1 MVGVAT
7 ARKFISIHT
16 FPKMLIL
23 HLKQLGYGSA
33 ILHKPVQFG
42 TSIGSITKPLQVF
55 VDNEWYFIRQN
66 FNAFVVNID
75 DTFMALSNGK
85 YKSCL
90 HRTLVNNKTPR
101 KSLPFFLCQDKDK
114 VVSRP
119 TELVDYNTPRLDTDF
134 TWLALLEFTQ
144 NYHRVDTWTV
154 QAFPT
159 WLQANNVEA

>member
-1 MVGVAT
+1 CNVLC
-7 ARKFISIHT
+7 II
-16 FPKMLIL
+16 P
-23 HLKQLGYGSA
+23 
-33 ILHKPVQFG
+33 QFKSG
-42 TSIGSITKPLQVF
+42 FQVF

-66 FNAFVVNID
+66 FNAFVVNIN